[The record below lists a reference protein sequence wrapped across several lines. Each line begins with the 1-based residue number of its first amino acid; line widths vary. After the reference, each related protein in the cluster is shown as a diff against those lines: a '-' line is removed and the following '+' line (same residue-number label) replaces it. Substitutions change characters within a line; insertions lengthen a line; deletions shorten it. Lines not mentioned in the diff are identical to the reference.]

1 MDWGLPGFSIHGIF
15 QVRIQEWVCHFLL
28 YMNNLDQQKK
38 KREKQVED
46 EPQEIARLI
55 NGLRNKNQ
63 QRDWG
68 GLTTE
73 IGEE

>member
-1 MDWGLPGFSIHGIF
+1 
-15 QVRIQEWVCHFLL
+15 
-28 YMNNLDQQKK
+28 MNNLDQQKK

-55 NGLRNKNQ
+55 NELRNKNQ